1 MRVPG
6 YPWTVGLQRM
16 QRQKYIAVL
25 TLAAFLILGGGWL
38 LRPREIPN
46 SPAPLPT
53 ESELALLARRAE
65 RRSLDSMTTY
75 FAVTAGDVES
85 SIVYLPGPGTSGVV
99 WGDGRIVT
107 APLLQQASG
116 MVTVQSGFG
125 QDRGEPT
132 IWGPR
137 VPLAAVALG
146 DGLVG
151 LRAASSPTA
160 IPEAGTWVLAVWR
173 AGPDRGFAPGNYL
186 QSVPTTCG
194 ERRVQEVVSSLAP
207 TRMMVGGGLFDIDGG
222 LLAVMLPCDDRIA
235 AIATSS
241 VAAMLTQA
249 DTSEQ
254 RLLAR
259 YGLVLGELSAAEVA
273 YFELNDGVMVREV
286 WTGYRGHE
294 AGLLP
299 GDIILA
305 LDGAAVTAT
314 GGLVALGE
322 PPGEQALELS
332 VRRGTRALTIE
343 LSENDLEEV
352 PALAATPGAGLVWD
366 TPLEPYRIDAV
377 LPDSRAA
384 VAGIEPGDRLIR
396 IDHADPR
403 NLAQVQ
409 QVFSDTTTLPVLLDI
424 ERGER
429 RLAILVQ

>member
-6 YPWTVGLQRM
+6 YPWTVDLQQT
-16 QRQKYIAVL
+16 QRRKYIAIL
-25 TLAAFLILGGGWL
+25 TLAALLILGGGWL

-53 ESELALLARRAE
+53 ENELALLARRAE
-65 RRSLDSMTTY
+65 RRSLDSMATY
-75 FAVTAGDVES
+75 FAVTAGNVES
-85 SIVYLPGPGTSGVV
+85 SIVYLPGAGTSGVV
-99 WGDGRIVT
+99 WEDGTIVT
-107 APLLQQASG
+107 APLLQEAG
-116 MVTVQSGFG
+116 GLVTVQSGFG

-137 VPLAAVALG
+137 VSLAAVELG
-146 DGLVG
+146 DGLAG
-151 LRAASSPTA
+151 LRAVSSPTA

-173 AGPDRGFAPGNYL
+173 AGPERGFAPGNYL
-186 QSVPTTCG
+186 QSVPATCG
-194 ERRVQEVVSSLAP
+194 ERRVQEVASSLAP

-222 LLAVMLPCDDRIA
+222 LLAVMLPCGDRIA

-259 YGLVLGELSAAEVA
+259 YGLVVGALSTDEAA

-286 WTGYRGHE
+286 WTGFRGHE

-299 GDIILA
+299 GDIIQS
-305 LDGAAVTAT
+305 LDGAAVTAP
-314 GGLVALGE
+314 GGLVVLGE

-332 VRRGTRALTIE
+332 VRRGATTLTIA
-343 LSENDLEEV
+343 LSENDIEEI
-352 PALAATPGAGLVWD
+352 PDLAAMPGAGLVWD
-366 TPLEPYRIDAV
+366 APPEPYRIDAV

-384 VAGIEPGDRLIR
+384 VAGIEPGDRLVR
-396 IDHADPR
+396 IDHAEPR

-409 QVFSDTTTLPVLLDI
+409 QVFSDTTTLPVLLDV

-429 RLAILVQ
+429 RLAILVR

>member
-1 MRVPG
+1 
-6 YPWTVGLQRM
+6 M
-16 QRQKYIAVL
+16 QRQQYIAVL
-25 TLAAFLILGGGWL
+25 TLAALLILGGGWL
-38 LRPREIPN
+38 LRPRDIPN
-46 SPAPLPT
+46 SPAPLPN

-65 RRSLDSMTTY
+65 RRSLDSMATY

-99 WGDGRIVT
+99 WGNGTIVT
-107 APLLQQASG
+107 APLLQQAGG
-116 MVTVQSGFG
+116 MVTVRSGFG

-146 DGLVG
+146 EGLAG
-151 LRAASSPTA
+151 LRAASIATA
-160 IPEAGTWVLAVWR
+160 IPEPGTWVLAVWR

-186 QSVPTTCG
+186 QSVPATCG

-207 TRMMVGGGLFDIDGG
+207 TRIMVGGGLFDIDGG
-222 LLAVMLPCDDRIA
+222 LLAVMLPCGDRVA

-241 VAAMLTQA
+241 VAAMLAQA

-259 YGLVLGELSAAEVA
+259 YGIVVGELSAAEAA

-286 WTGYRGHE
+286 WTGYRGYE

-299 GDIILA
+299 GDIIQA
-305 LDGAAVTAT
+305 LDGVGVTAT
-314 GGLVALGE
+314 GGLAVLGE

-332 VRRGTRALTIE
+332 VRRGESALTIA
-343 LSENDLEEV
+343 LSTNELEEV
-352 PALAATPGAGLVWD
+352 PGLSGPPGGGLVWD
-366 TPLEPYRIDAV
+366 APPDPYRIDAV
-377 LPDSRAA
+377 VPDSPAA
-384 VAGIEPGDRLIR
+384 VAGIEPGDRLVR
-396 IDHADPR
+396 IDHAEPR
-403 NLAQVQ
+403 NLRQVE

-429 RLAILVQ
+429 RLAILVR